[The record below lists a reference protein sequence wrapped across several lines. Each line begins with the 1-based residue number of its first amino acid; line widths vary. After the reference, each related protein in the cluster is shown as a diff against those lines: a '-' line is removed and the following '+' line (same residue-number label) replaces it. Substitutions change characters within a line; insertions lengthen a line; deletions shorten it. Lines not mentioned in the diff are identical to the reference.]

1 MNKKELS
8 KEIIDKYNERANF
21 FIQRHATSAKDK
33 TIAVEVR
40 DLEIDF
46 GETLALK
53 KINATFHKGQLI
65 TLLGPSGCGK
75 TTTLNAIAGLISPT
89 SGNIL
94 FRGKDVTKL
103 PPQKRRL
110 GLVFQNYALYP
121 HMSVYKNI
129 AFPLRNDLEWK
140 EKHIYKNKYNANEV
154 NYTILE
160 SNGAPKIE
168 IDSLRKS
175 FSDIKIVKQ
184 EIELFYN
191 NSYVELMGE
200 FNLLKSKISLSKP
213 QMNSKIGILSKNT
226 LEKISS
232 LKESK
237 KNNEISIE
245 EYNNENTNIKNEF
258 RTNKALIIE
267 EYKAHISELKDK
279 FLAEKAKNKS
289 EKINE
294 KLKEIKKESKAL
306 PKMLEKIFEINLQEL
321 ISQYSLSK
329 DNLNDEQLATIM
341 HHQDQIKSLNDIV
354 NDEVME
360 ISKRVDITKN
370 LAKLP
375 PNLSGGQQQR
385 VAIARALVRK
395 PKIILMDEPLSNLD
409 AKLRINTRNWI
420 RQIQQ
425 ELKLTTI
432 FVTHDQEEAMSISD
446 TIICMSEGEI
456 QQIGSPTELYLNP
469 KNEFVARF
477 LGMPEMNIIK
487 STITKNVIKLDNWEF
502 KTKNENVVDGEIVKV
517 GFRAEHL
524 EESKKGNEAKIKFIE
539 YLGKEILAIVEF
551 VKFPGI
557 NIKVFLKEKNEYQ
570 IGQSVF
576 LNIKDSLVYFFD
588 EKGERI

>member
-232 LKESK
+232 LKENK

>member
-1 MNKKELS
+1 
-8 KEIIDKYNERANF
+8 
-21 FIQRHATSAKDK
+21 
-33 TIAVEVR
+33 
-40 DLEIDF
+40 
-46 GETLALK
+46 
-53 KINATFHKGQLI
+53 
-65 TLLGPSGCGK
+65 
-75 TTTLNAIAGLISPT
+75 
-89 SGNIL
+89 
-94 FRGKDVTKL
+94 
-103 PPQKRRL
+103 
-110 GLVFQNYALYP
+110 
-121 HMSVYKNI
+121 
-129 AFPLRNDLEWK
+129 
-140 EKHIYKNKYNANEV
+140 
-154 NYTILE
+154 
-160 SNGAPKIE
+160 
-168 IDSLRKS
+168 
-175 FSDIKIVKQ
+175 
-184 EIELFYN
+184 
-191 NSYVELMGE
+191 MGE

-226 LEKISS
+226 LEEISS

-245 EYNNENTNIKNEF
+245 EYKNKNTNIKNEF

-267 EYKAHISELKDK
+267 EYKAHITELKDK
-279 FLAEKAKNKS
+279 FFAEKAKIKS

-306 PKMLEKIFEINLQEL
+306 PKMLEQIFEINLQEL
-321 ISQYSLSK
+321 ISQYSLSR
-329 DNLNDEQLATIM
+329 DNLNDDQLSTIT

-446 TIICMSEGEI
+446 PIICMSEGEI

-487 STITKNVIKLDNWEF
+487 STISKNVIKLDNWEF
-502 KTKNENVVDGEIVKV
+502 KTKNENIVDGEIVKV

-557 NIKVFLKEKNEYQ
+557 DIKVFLKEKNEYQ

-576 LNIKDSLVYFFD
+576 LNIKDSLVYFFN

>member
-8 KEIIDKYNERANF
+8 QEIIDKYNERANF

-226 LEKISS
+226 LEEISS

-245 EYNNENTNIKNEF
+245 EYKNKNTNIKNEF

-267 EYKAHISELKDK
+267 EYKAHITELKDK
-279 FLAEKAKNKS
+279 FFAEKAKIKS

-306 PKMLEKIFEINLQEL
+306 PKMLEQIFEINLQEL
-321 ISQYSLSK
+321 ISQYSLSR
-329 DNLNDEQLATIM
+329 DNLNDDQLSTIT

-487 STITKNVIKLDNWEF
+487 STISKNVIKLDNWEF
-502 KTKNENVVDGEIVKV
+502 KTKNENIVDGEIVKV

-557 NIKVFLKEKNEYQ
+557 DIKVFLKEKNEYQ

-576 LNIKDSLVYFFD
+576 LNIKDSLVYFFN